1 MDTRI
6 TCSVKWI
13 QRVVCREI
21 QGTLPEARPAS
32 QTAKTPNSEH
42 LQGARGIHTL
52 RGRQNDEPSSGPL
65 QAWHALATHSLC
77 LPVETVPLFAACR
90 LGCRAFPHLGLNPA
104 LQPRTHGHGRDHY
117 PGVHRVS
124 QSVVCGDPSLTANAP
139 QNAVWPPPLICCH
152 THSLS
157 VSQHTHAHSAHTHN
171 QKAHY

>member
-65 QAWHALATHSLC
+65 QPGTPWPLTHSVCQWRRC
-77 LPVETVPLFAACR
+77 LSLLLVGWAA
-90 LGCRAFPHLGLNPA
+90 
-104 LQPRTHGHGRDHY
+104 
-117 PGVHRVS
+117 VHF
-124 QSVVCGDPSLTANAP
+124 
-139 QNAVWPPPLICCH
+139 LI
-152 THSLS
+152 SD
-157 VSQHTHAHSAHTHN
+157 
-171 QKAHY
+171 